1 MPGQTYSYEV
11 HLAGVAMEVLAALA
25 VQCAL
30 TKNKALPPAERM
42 SDSLRRILEEPV
54 EIGMVKLADRI
65 CNLAGPPGHWTAA
78 KIAAYREE
86 AVVINHSLKHCSGF
100 LAARLQ
106 EKIEAYKAY
115 I

>member
-1 MPGQTYSYEV
+1 VPGQTYSYEV
-11 HLAGVAMEVLAALA
+11 HLAGVAMEVLAAVSSDPRLDADLA

-65 CNLAGPPGHWTAA
+65 CNLAGPPGH
-78 KIAAYREE
+78 
-86 AVVINHSLKHCSGF
+86 
-100 LAARLQ
+100 
-106 EKIEAYKAY
+106 
-115 I
+115 